1 MTLFHLIKI
10 SATTK
15 TNFVVFR
22 STKVHK
28 QNSQNKWA
36 LSKAVIIPKFLSF
49 FHTWYDGSS
58 WEDIISNF
66 IWQKQHSSIWTITK
80 GAIRNE
86 RTFNDLQMEYL
97 FELTCLSYI
106 FFFQKFIMI
115 LIFRRALCNIVAENL
130 FSQVISIK

>member
-10 SATTK
+10 LKTTK
-15 TNFVVFR
+15 TNFVVF
-22 STKVHK
+22 STKVNK
-28 QNSQNKWA
+28 TVKNKWA

-66 IWQKQHSSIWTITK
+66 IWQKQHTSIWTITK
-80 GAIRNE
+80 GAIRNG

-115 LIFRRALCNIVAENL
+115 LIFKRALCNIVAENS